1 MTPRERLVRV
11 ATNPAVAM
19 VALGLVLYPF
29 VREERPAHVLRLTDG
44 QVDRAIHDERGRSDA
59 PETIERRQETLG
71 RALDEEA
78 LAEYAI
84 THDLH
89 RDDDHVRRTLAEAAR
104 RTLVPQDAVPAPSDD
119 ELRALAAEAPVALEK
134 LVDVT
139 ARSAIDDTA
148 PRSRVGVCISAVEA
162 ELAVAHL
169 PLPGDEPLTV
179 ETTATNGTPWRITL
193 RAHSETAAEQFLRAR
208 PELVAKHRAL
218 MLRAQERSA
227 LERLR
232 AGYDRVEA
240 P

>member
-1 MTPRERLVRV
+1 MLRV

-29 VREERPAHVLRLTDG
+29 VREERAARVLRLTEG

-59 PETIERRQETLG
+59 PETIERRQETLA

-84 THDLH
+84 THELH
-89 RDDDHVRRTLAEAAR
+89 RDDDHLRRTLAEAAR
-104 RTLVPQDAVPAPSDD
+104 RTLVSQDAVPAPSDD
-119 ELRALAAEAPVALEK
+119 ELRALAAEAPVVLEK

-139 ARSAIDDTA
+139 ARSSTDDTA
-148 PRSRVGVCISAVEA
+148 TRSWVGVRIGAIEA

-169 PLPGDEPLTV
+169 PLPGDEPVTV
-179 ETTATNGTPWRITL
+179 ATTSTNGTPWHITL
-193 RAHSETAAEQFLRAR
+193 RVHPETAAEQFTRAR